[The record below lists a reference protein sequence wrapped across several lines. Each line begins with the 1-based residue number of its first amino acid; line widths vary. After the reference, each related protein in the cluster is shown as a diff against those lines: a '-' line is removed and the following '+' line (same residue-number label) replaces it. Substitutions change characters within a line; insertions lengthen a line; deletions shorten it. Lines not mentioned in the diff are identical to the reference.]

1 MNEQYS
7 VFVNFMNE
15 QYLAFENSW
24 AFKKRKMYV
33 IMSYCVMCNNINLEE
48 DDDNN
53 DIIANDNE
61 TTDK

>member
-1 MNEQYS
+1 MIGIAEPNLQLLLE
-7 VFVNFMNE
+7 
-15 QYLAFENSW
+15 YLFICEDLE
-24 AFKKRKMYV
+24 RKMYV
-33 IMSYCVMCNNINLEE
+33 IMSCCVMCNNINLEE

>member
-1 MNEQYS
+1 MNK
-7 VFVNFMNE
+7 

-24 AFKKRKMYV
+24 AFKKRK
-33 IMSYCVMCNNINLEE
+33 CDHELVMCNNINLEE

-61 TTDK
+61 TPDK